1 MNITSEK
8 KFASPVHFYHSLN
21 SDRMREFLAVVR
33 EESISGAAR
42 TLNLPRATLSRR
54 ISALEADLGVRLL
67 HRRTNRLTLTEAGEE
82 LRLRAQR
89 IVEDVTDAWNAVR
102 RLDGTPR
109 GLLRVSVTGP
119 HFTRLFTDFLCDY
132 PEVRLEVQSTTR
144 HVDLLSEGIDVA
156 IRIGPV
162 KDQNL
167 IARRLHTDRLVAVA
181 SPAYLSWRGTPKTP
195 ENLADHNCIVGFA
208 GEWTP
213 SKSWPLL
220 AGGSVPVGGRLSAN
234 EIELV
239 TKTALDGIGIA
250 LLPSA
255 IAAEHLRSGALTAVL
270 ADIVGAEIPV
280 SLVYAD
286 REFMDPKVR
295 IFIDRAVEAIAREM
309 PRPYDF

>member
-1 MNITSEK
+1 
-8 KFASPVHFYHSLN
+8 
-21 SDRMREFLAVVR
+21 MREFLAVVR

-42 TLNLPRATLSRR
+42 ALNLPRATLSRR
-54 ISALEADLGVRLL
+54 ISALEADLGVRLI

-89 IVEDVTDAWNAVR
+89 IVEDVSDAWNAVR

-119 HFTRLFTDFLCDY
+119 YFTQLFTDFLCDY

-144 HVDLLSEGIDVA
+144 HVDLLSEGVDVA

-167 IARRLHTDRLVAVA
+167 IARRLHTDRLIAVA
-181 SPAYLSWRGTPKTP
+181 SPGYLEWRGTPDAP

-220 AGGSVPVGGRLSAN
+220 KGGSVPVGGRLSAN

-239 TKTALDGIGIA
+239 MKTVLSGIGIA

-255 IAAEHLRSGALTAVL
+255 VAADHLRKGELVPVLT
-270 ADIVGAEIPV
+270 DRVGAEIPV

-286 REFMDPKVR
+286 REFVDPKVR
-295 IFIDRAVEAIAREM
+295 IFVDRAVDAIAKEM
-309 PRPYDF
+309 PQPYEF